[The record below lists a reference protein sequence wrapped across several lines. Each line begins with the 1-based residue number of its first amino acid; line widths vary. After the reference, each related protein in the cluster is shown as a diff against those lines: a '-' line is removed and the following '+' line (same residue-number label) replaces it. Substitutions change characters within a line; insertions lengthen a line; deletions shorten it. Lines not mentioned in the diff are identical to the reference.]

1 MSNTTANELA
11 ETERDARLGTGGTG
25 VLSFCPLDNNPPH
38 SVPVSYGYETTDP
51 AFYFGLSAAPE
62 SAKARLLPC
71 AVTFVV
77 HGRTDGNWWSVVAK
91 GELTETTQSE
101 ISTETLRGIQ
111 HTHTSILTTFFL
123 VRRKRC
129 RSHSTGLFLRSS
141 PPELSDRR
149 RGSETSCSETDQP
162 VGTGTH
168 SLLAAAFQR
177 QRPSIRRTWSFRL
190 RRLRPHRPSTVRPL
204 ARRSEERRRRRRLR
218 ER

>member
-111 HTHTSILTTFFL
+111 HTHIDFDDIL
-123 VRRKRC
+123 
-129 RSHSTGLFLRSS
+129 S
-141 PPELSDRR
+141 
-149 RGSETSCSETDQP
+149 
-162 VGTGTH
+162 
-168 SLLAAAFQR
+168 
-177 QRPSIRRTWSFRL
+177 RPSKAVPFTFYRLVPAEFTTRTER
-190 RRLRPHRPSTVRPL
+190 STP
-204 ARRSEERRRRRRLR
+204 R
-218 ER
+218 E